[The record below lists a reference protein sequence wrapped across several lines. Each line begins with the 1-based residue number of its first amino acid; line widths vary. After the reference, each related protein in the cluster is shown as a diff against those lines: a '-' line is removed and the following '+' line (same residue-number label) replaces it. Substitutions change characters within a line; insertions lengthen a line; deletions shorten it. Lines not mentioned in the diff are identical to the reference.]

1 LSSLFSLVIFFGP
14 IKLKEREDGPKETR
28 EREEIKGPQMPSL
41 DFGGSKFLFFI
52 TCCSRMEPPNIPF
65 PLPGALQSS
74 SPE

>member
-14 IKLKEREDGPKETR
+14 IKLKEREEGPKETR

-41 DFGGSKFLFFI
+41 ISGVPILSLY
-52 TCCSRMEPPNIPF
+52 N
-65 PLPGALQSS
+65 LLQQDGTPEHSFSFTWS